1 MYCFFTVKNLFTNK
15 YRVALKITVVIK
27 PKKILSKNDRKRDIR
42 DDSGRPLGQ
51 IQEPNFYLMILLYE
65 S

>member
-1 MYCFFTVKNLFTNK
+1 VYCFFTVKNLFTNK
-15 YRVALKITVVIK
+15 YRVSLKITVVIK

-42 DDSGRPLGQ
+42 DDSGGPLGQ
-51 IQEPNFYLMILLYE
+51 IQELNFYLRILLYE